1 MTIRE
6 QLEER
11 ERKNLS
17 PYAMLSCST
26 KGRMKDEPQCDI
38 RPVFQR
44 DRDRILHCKA
54 FRRLKQ
60 KTQVFLL
67 PSGDHYR
74 TRLTHTLEVSQNAR
88 TIARALRLNEDLVEA
103 IALGHDLGHTPFG
116 HAGERALNTV
126 YHFSHNRQSLR
137 VVDCIEKEGKGLNLT
152 WEVRDGILNHQTA
165 GHPHTLEGQVLRI
178 SDKLAYIYHDMDDAI
193 RGGILT
199 EEDIP
204 ADIRNTLGGSC
215 KVRLNKLIHD
225 VIINSMDRPQICMSP
240 TVERAMTDLRRFM
253 FENVYLNPKAKGEE
267 DKAVHMIEQLFEYY
281 MKRPEALPQQFRNA
295 LENTDISREQVV
307 CDHIA
312 GMTDSYAVKKFQDYF
327 VPESWKI

>member
-11 ERKNLS
+11 EIKYLS
-17 PYAMLSCST
+17 PYATLSRNT
-26 KGRMKDEPQCDI
+26 KGRMRDEPQCDI

-44 DRDRILHCKA
+44 DRDRILHCKS

-88 TIARALRLNEDLVEA
+88 TIAKALRLNEDLVEA

-126 YHFSHNRQSLR
+126 YHFSHNKQSLR
-137 VVDCIEKEGKGLNLT
+137 VVDCIEKEGRGLNLT

-199 EEDIP
+199 EDDIP
-204 ADIRNTLGGSC
+204 ADIRNVLGYSC
-215 KVRLNKLIHD
+215 KARLNKLIHD
-225 VIINSMDRPQICMSP
+225 VITNSMDRPEICMSSQ
-240 TVERAMTDLRRFM
+240 VEKAMTDLRKFM

-267 DKAVHMIEQLFEYY
+267 DKAVHMIEQLYDYY
-281 MKRPEALPQQFRNA
+281 MKHPECLPNQFKDA

-307 CDHIA
+307 CDHIPR
-312 GMTDSYAVKKFQDYF
+312 MTDSYAVKKFQDYF
-327 VPESWKI
+327 VPQAWKI